1 MKIFDI
7 SRDILT
13 ASVYPGDPEP
23 RLKKVADIEKG
34 AEYNL
39 SEISMCLHNG
49 THIDAPLHFFN
60 DGEDISSV
68 DPSAFVGPC
77 VVIEVPEGIITGA
90 IVDHYFPRN
99 TKRILIKS
107 NGKAFLHE
115 TAATELAVLGCY
127 LVGTDAQTIE
137 TADSC
142 GRTHRALLT
151 DNIAILE
158 GLDLKNVQEGD
169 YFLVAPPLKIEGA
182 EAAPC
187 RALLISDYIFWSG
200 EKH

>member
-7 SRDILT
+7 SKDILT
-13 ASVYPGDPEP
+13 AEVYPGDPEP

-49 THIDAPLHFFN
+49 THIDAPLHFFS
-60 DGEDISSV
+60 DGSDISSV
-68 DPSAFVGPC
+68 DPTAFVGPC
-77 VVIEVPEGIITGA
+77 VVVEVPEGIITGD
-90 IVDHYFPRN
+90 IVERYFPRN

-115 TAATELAVLGCY
+115 TAATILSVLGCY

-137 TADSC
+137 TAESG

-169 YFLVAPPLKIEGA
+169 YFLAAPPLKIGGA

>member
-7 SRDILT
+7 SKDILT
-13 ASVYPGDPEP
+13 AEVYPGDPEP
-23 RLKKVADIEKG
+23 KIKKVADINEG
-34 AEYNL
+34 ADYNL

-90 IVDHYFPRN
+90 IVDRYFPRN

-137 TADSC
+137 TAESG
-142 GRTHRALLT
+142 GRTHRALLA

-158 GLDLKNVQEGD
+158 GLDLKNIKEGD

>member
-7 SRDILT
+7 SRDILS
-13 ASVYPGDPEP
+13 AEVYPGDPEP
-23 RLKKVADIEKG
+23 RLKKVAEIEKG

-49 THIDAPLHFFN
+49 THIDAPLHFFS
-60 DGEDISSV
+60 DGSDISSV
-68 DPSAFVGPC
+68 DPTAFVGPC
-77 VVIEVPEGIITGA
+77 VVVEVPEGIITGA
-90 IVDHYFPRN
+90 IVERYFPRN
-99 TKRILIKS
+99 TKRIIIKS

-115 TAATELAVLGCY
+115 TAATILSVLGCY

-137 TADSC
+137 TAESG
-142 GRTHRALLT
+142 GRTHRALLA

-158 GLDLKNVQEGD
+158 GLDLKNIKEGD

>member
-7 SRDILT
+7 SRDILS
-13 ASVYPGDPEP
+13 AEVYPGDPEP
-23 RLKKVADIEKG
+23 KIKKVADINEG
-34 AEYNL
+34 ADYNL

-90 IVDHYFPRN
+90 IVDRYFPRN

-137 TADSC
+137 TAESG
-142 GRTHRALLT
+142 GRTHRALLA

-158 GLDLKNVQEGD
+158 GLDLKNIKEGD

>member
-7 SRDILT
+7 SKDVLT
-13 ASVYPGDPEP
+13 AEVYPGDPEP
-23 RLKKVADIEKG
+23 RLNKLANINDGAD
-34 AEYNL
+34 YNL

-49 THIDAPLHFFN
+49 THIDAPLHFL
-60 DGEDISSV
+60 DGGDDITAV

-90 IVDHYFPRN
+90 IVDRYFPRN

-107 NGKAFLHE
+107 SGKAFLHE

-137 TADSC
+137 TEESG

-158 GLDLKNVQEGD
+158 GLDLSEIQEGD

-200 EKH
+200 DKH

>member
-7 SRDILT
+7 SKDILT
-13 ASVYPGDPEP
+13 AEVYPGDPEP
-23 RLKKVADIEKG
+23 KIKKVADINEG
-34 AEYNL
+34 ADYNL

-49 THIDAPLHFFN
+49 THIDAPLHFFS
-60 DGEDISSV
+60 DGSDISSV
-68 DPSAFVGPC
+68 DPTAFVGPC
-77 VVIEVPEGIITGA
+77 VVVEVPEGIITGA
-90 IVDHYFPRN
+90 IVERYFPRN

-115 TAATELAVLGCY
+115 TAATELAVIGCY

-137 TADSC
+137 TAESG
-142 GRTHRALLT
+142 GRTHRALLA

-158 GLDLKNVQEGD
+158 GLDLKNIKEGD
-169 YFLVAPPLKIEGA
+169 YFLAAPPLKIGGA